1 MRSTDRED
9 GAVVVEFAVVFILF
23 MTLLWGLISYGAI
36 FAVQQS
42 LTHAA
47 AEGARA
53 AVNVPDPATAAT
65 RAEQVAA
72 DQLDWLEAAGLT
84 VAASVTPCDYDA
96 TIECVYVTTQYDWAN
111 HAIVPSILDVA
122 TPDTL
127 SSRAVVQHD

>member
-1 MRSTDRED
+1 VKVTERED
-9 GAVVVEFAVVFILF
+9 GAVIVEFAIVFVLF

-72 DQLDWLEAAGLT
+72 DQLNWLDAAGVT
-84 VAASVTPCDYDA
+84 VVASVTGCDYDA
-96 TIECVYVTTQYDWAN
+96 AIECVYVTTSYDWAG
-111 HAIVPSILDVA
+111 HAIVPSILDIA